1 MTDILKISPRF
12 KSIRLSAKYFTQIFR
27 ALYGVHQH
35 EGGKVTE
42 KNCQDLLSKQK
53 VITQEVRQIKI
64 NTSPVMLGLF
74 SCKEKKT

>member
-42 KNCQDLLSKQK
+42 KNCQDLAVKTK
-53 VITQEVRQIKI
+53 IITQEVRQIKI
-64 NTSPVMLGLF
+64 NTSCNARTIHLQ
-74 SCKEKKT
+74 KKKT